1 MWLYIFIFIVDIPPR
16 LKSFSSSS
24 SSSTNSFQRTFISL
38 VSRNNLRI
46 FHHQNHHRQNF
57 ILSILSIIIYF
68 HLYPRLY
75 LFPIIRPYIFIFITL
90 WHPSSIKKF
99 FSKNWNRGIAGAK
112 PSARSSFFS
121 RERTKGRGVG
131 LALGRDLPSLSSS
144 WKNISEKS
152 VDREPPFRRPSR
164 FCRKPETLREPN
176 IRTLLCR
183 SRREKKNEL
192 LVG

>member
-1 MWLYIFIFIVDIPPR
+1 MRLYIFIFIVDIPPQ
-16 LKSFSSSS
+16 LKNFSSSS
-24 SSSTNSFQRTFISL
+24 SSSSSINSFQRTFISL
-38 VSRNNLRI
+38 VSRNNLGI
-46 FHHQNHHRQNF
+46 FHCPNHDRQNF
-57 ILSILSIIIYF
+57 ILSIT
-68 HLYPRLY
+68 HLFSPRLY
-75 LFPIIRPYIFIFITL
+75 LFPIMRLYIFIFITS

-99 FSKNWNRGIAGAK
+99 FSKNWNRGIARAK